1 VTGAGVTGAGVT
13 GAGVTGAGVT
23 GAGVTGATAADL
35 LSSAASQA
43 VFRVLLDA
51 LAGPGRVLALPAPGV
66 VPLTLPARGPALGP
80 GPGIEPPALPALGPG
95 PGIVPLALAVIGT
108 PVAVL
113 GDPAWQ
119 DRICRATGATAAAA
133 PDASL
138 VAVYGTADPA
148 DIRKLRRGSALAP
161 EDGAKVGLACRQL
174 TEGGPGEVTVELSG
188 PGVPGRRRLGVDG
201 VGPAVFEA
209 LAEANALLPA
219 GIDVWLVD
227 DRGQVAGLPRSTT
240 EAVV

>member
-1 VTGAGVTGAGVT
+1 
-13 GAGVTGAGVT
+13 
-23 GAGVTGATAADL
+23 VTGATAAER
-35 LSSAASQA
+35 LSPAASQA

-51 LAGPGRVLALPAPGV
+51 LARPGRVLALPAPD
-66 VPLTLPARGPALGP
+66 AGPDPGIGP
-80 GPGIEPPALPALGPG
+80 GVG

-113 GDPAWQ
+113 GDPGWH

-138 VAVYGTADPA
+138 LAVYGTADPA
-148 DIRKLRRGSALAP
+148 DIRRLRRGSALAP
-161 EDGAKVGLACRQL
+161 EDGAKVGLACRRL
-174 TEGGPGEVTVELSG
+174 TEGGPGEVTLELAG
-188 PGVPGRRRLGVDG
+188 PGVPGARRLGVDG
-201 VGPAVFEA
+201 IGPAVFEA
-209 LAEANALLPA
+209 LAEANAQFPA

-227 DRGQVAGLPRSTT
+227 DRGRVAGLPRSTT